1 MNGSQ
6 INHHPLNKKENLMNK
21 ILSALILALTVM
33 LAKTVQSISGDPKTD
48 QNAFQGNRVRS
59 AGAGPRK

>member
-1 MNGSQ
+1 
-6 INHHPLNKKENLMNK
+6 MNK